1 MPVRVPRNRVQRLP
15 VKQDANISQP
25 SIDIEASI
33 RNGSL
38 DVGIFAPVDIL
49 NDQGAVRVLE
59 ELQSLLLGIGEG
71 RINEKGVVRNE

>member
-1 MPVRVPRNRVQRLP
+1 MPVRVPRNCVQSLP
-15 VKQDANISQP
+15 VKQDANVSQP

-71 RINEKGVVRNE
+71 SINEKGVVRNE

>member
-1 MPVRVPRNRVQRLP
+1 MPVRVPRNRVQSLL
-15 VKQDANISQP
+15 VKQDANVSQP

-38 DVGIFAPVDIL
+38 DVGIFAPADIL
-49 NDQGAVRVLE
+49 DDQGAVRVLE

-71 RINEKGVVRNE
+71 SINEKGVDRNE

>member
-1 MPVRVPRNRVQRLP
+1 MPVRVPRNRVQSLP
-15 VKQDANISQP
+15 AKQDANVSQP

-71 RINEKGVVRNE
+71 SINEKGVVRNE